1 MLIEKHYRGVTPR
14 TVCDV
19 FWAEVGKHAK
29 REEMPPVIFTTKF
42 YLVSVLR
49 DDMFVVATV
58 TNEVSPLL
66 IIEFLH
72 RVVNVFIEYFGSV
85 DEMSI
90 KENFSTC
97 YQLLE
102 EMMDNGYPLTTEP
115 NALRAMIHPPTA
127 MGKLQSTLTGKSTTV
142 AGDLAEGMISSM
154 PWRKAGVKYAQNEI
168 YIDIIEEVD
177 AILDRNGTTISSEVT
192 GVVQANSRLSGIPD
206 LTLTF
211 VDPNVIDDCSFH
223 PCVRYNRFERDSAV
237 SFVPPD
243 GQFELMRYRVSTQRP
258 VVAPLYCQS
267 QMIIDQNGPGD
278 HGKFTV
284 SVGVKHG
291 SSLIATSKA
300 KTVAM
305 EEVALSVP
313 FPKQVKTA
321 NLDVN
326 IGIVTY
332 DEATKV
338 ATWVIGKLSSATG
351 KAPMLTGKIV
361 LQGAKLEESPPIELN
376 WKVPT
381 ASISGIA
388 MASLQLS
395 NEKYRPYK
403 GVRTITRSGRFHI
416 RSH

>member
-1 MLIEKHYRGVTPR
+1 MIEKHYRGVTPR
-14 TVCDV
+14 TVCDH
-19 FWAEVGKHAK
+19 FWDEVAK
-29 REEMPPVIFTTKF
+29 YPKRGEVPPVLFTAKF
-42 YLVSVLR
+42 YLVSILR
-49 DDMFVVATV
+49 DDMFFVASLA
-58 TNEVSPLL
+58 NEVSPLL
-66 IIEFLH
+66 VIEFLH
-72 RVVNVFIEYFGSV
+72 RVADVFGEYFGGV
-85 DEMSI
+85 DEIAI

-115 NALRAMIHPPTA
+115 NALKAMIRPPTV
-127 MGKLQSTLTGKSTTV
+127 MGKFQSQITGKSTMV
-142 AGDLAEGMISSM
+142 SNDLAEGMISSM

-177 AILDRNGTTISSEVT
+177 AIIDRNGTTISSEVT

-223 PCVRYNRFERDSAV
+223 PCVRYNRFERDSTV

-258 VVAPLYCQS
+258 VTAPIYCQS
-267 QMIIDQNGPGD
+267 QMVIDHNGPGD
-278 HGKFTV
+278 HGRFNV
-284 SVGVKHG
+284 SVGMKHN
-291 SSLIATSKA
+291 SSLISTAKSK
-300 KTVAM
+300 TIPM
-305 EEVALSVP
+305 EEVCLSIP

-326 IGIVTY
+326 IGNVVY

-338 ATWVIGKLSSATG
+338 AKWTIGKLSSNTG
-351 KAPMLTGKIV
+351 KMPQLSGKIV
-361 LQGAKLEESPPIELN
+361 LQGAKLEEPPPFELN

-381 ASISGIA
+381 ASVSGIA
-388 MASLQLS
+388 IASLQLT